1 MTEGVDS
8 LRWDPR
14 VERMIALSRGAH
26 RGVDQRDDIDYWD
39 RLGQRD
45 AYAFAA
51 ALVLARGVDSN
62 AFAMSERITGALSEG
77 VTEVGEL
84 RDAALDARHRAADP
98 DVALTWL
105 GPRQFHQQYRAMPGI
120 DHDYGMRWGSNG
132 DQRVSLRHLVAVDC
146 GLLYVYDPTW
156 DEYAVLFRDIP
167 VAAVEAAFTRAV
179 QTDIHMSPQSFAA
192 IVAQQP
198 AAPAQLGHPVER
210 VMEP

>member
-1 MTEGVDS
+1 MTGGADS
-8 LRWDPR
+8 LRWEPGA
-14 VERMIALSRGAH
+14 ERMGALSRVAH
-26 RGVDQRDDIDYWD
+26 RGSDQRDDIDCWY
-39 RLGQRD
+39 RRGQRD
-45 AYAFAA
+45 ADAFAA
-51 ALVLARGVDSN
+51 ALVAARGVDSN
-62 AFAMSERITGALSEG
+62 AFAMSERITGALADG

-84 RDAALDARHRAADP
+84 RDAALNTRHRAGDP
-98 DVALTWL
+98 DVALAWL
-105 GPRQFHQQYRAMPGI
+105 GPLQFHQQYRAVPGI
-120 DHDYGMRWGSNG
+120 ELDYGMRWGSND
-132 DQRVSLRHLVAVDC
+132 DQRVSLRHLVAADC

-198 AAPAQLGHPVER
+198 AAPAQLGHAVER